1 MQIIKDGQC
10 FILDKNIVQK
20 EYLCIKD
27 GLCNVYLSKISN
39 GKPLGK
45 RYFLFELHSKDIIF
59 SLPTVDD
66 WAIIV
71 VPIMDTLL
79 DDTPILDDT
88 SLILKKKT
96 MFKAMASSLQWSKFQ
111 IDSFVNSFSNSTLQ
125 DFLNE
130 YTSNV
135 IDLVEKSNNKRLQ
148 NNKISLEKN
157 KNIYYKSFDVLSNVL
172 KNKRE
177 KELSLNNTDSIED
190 NLFKVCKMITQ
201 YLKMQI
207 KVPLYLDKGFKVNNP
222 LEEIAFASHFR
233 VRKVTLSNGWHKNP
247 TIPYVAYLKDTNTP
261 IALIPTLLGYNMY
274 NPEKNVIVKVNSSI
288 ASTIDLNR
296 CHIIYR
302 SLPSGTVTT
311 KDLIKF
317 CLNGIRKFDFIV
329 MILVGIIGGLLS
341 AISPLIISWIFDSVI
356 PDANENLL
364 KQLACILISITCVQF
379 IFEIVRSFTIMRLEN
394 FFEMDL
400 QSSLWDRLLS
410 LPTTFFK
417 EHSSGELAKKIDGIS
432 QIREIIS
439 GRVINQIL
447 SFIFGLFYIIVMF
460 SINSRLSLL
469 ALIVIMLIAI
479 ISIVFGLGE
488 IKYYKDATNLSAEL
502 SGKMISWLNGIV
514 KIRTSGSESRVYNLW
529 AKQFTKIRELDIN
542 RTRIHNISQIFCSV
556 ISVIVSMCMYFY
568 IVNSTNLH
576 LETGMFVAF
585 NTALMV
591 VLSNFISVTTTI
603 TDLNSVVPLYR
614 NVKPIFETSPEY
626 DETKEDIGE
635 ITGDIEVSHVSF
647 RYAKD
652 TPLVLKDISFNVKQG
667 EHIALVG
674 TSGSGKSTILRVL
687 LGFEKSESGQIYF
700 NGKDI
705 SQFNI
710 RSLRK
715 QLGVVLQSGQLLPG
729 SIFENVVGSSNTL
742 TIEDVENALA
752 QAGILDEIKEMPM
765 GIHTVVSEDFGTISG
780 GQKQRILIARALISK
795 PKVLF
800 FDEAT
805 SALDNKTQKIVSDSI
820 NKLNI
825 TRITIA
831 HRLSTITECDRII
844 VLDDGKIVEQGTYN
858 QLLEVKGIFYNMV
871 QRQLV

>member
-1 MQIIKDGQC
+1 MKFFKDGEC
-10 FILDKNIVQK
+10 FILNKDT
-20 EYLCIKD
+20 IKD
-27 GLCNVYLSKISN
+27 YFYIKKGSCNVYLSKVFNS
-39 GKPLGK
+39 KPFGK
-45 RYFLFELHSKDIIF
+45 RYFLFQLSSEDIIL
-59 SLPTVDD
+59 S
-66 WAIIV
+66 
-71 VPIMDTLL
+71 VPIVDNMSIIAIPVEDMQI
-79 DDTPILDDT
+79 DDTPQLDDI
-88 SLILKKKT
+88 SLNLKKNT
-96 MFKAMASSLQWSKFQ
+96 LFKIMANSLQWSKAQ
-111 IDSFVNSFSNSTLQ
+111 IDNSINVFNNQLLQ
-125 DFLNE
+125 NFLDG
-130 YTSNV
+130 YTSNI
-135 IDLVEKSNNKRLQ
+135 IDLVTKNNKKRLQ
-148 NNKISLEKN
+148 NNRISLEKN
-157 KNIYYKSFDVLSNVL
+157 KSIYYKSFDILSNVL

-177 KELSLNNTDSIED
+177 KELSLNNTDNVDD
-190 NLFKVCKMITQ
+190 NLFKVCKIVTQ
-201 YLKMQI
+201 HLKIQI
-207 KVPLYLDKGFKVNNP
+207 KVPLYLNKGFKVSNP
-222 LEEIAFASHFR
+222 LEEIASASHFR
-233 VRKVTLSNGWHKNP
+233 VRRVTLTNGWHKNP

-261 IALIPTLLGYNMY
+261 VALIPTLLGYNMY
-274 NPEKNVIVKVNSSI
+274 NPEKNTIIKVNNSV
-288 ASTIDLNR
+288 ASNVDFNQ
-296 CHIIYR
+296 CYIIYR
-302 SLPSGTVTT
+302 SLPSDTITT

-317 CLNGIRKFDFIV
+317 CLNGIRKIDLIS

-356 PDANENLL
+356 PDANESLL

-394 FFEMDL
+394 FFEMDI

-417 EHSSGELAKKIDGIS
+417 EYSSGELAKKIDGIS
-432 QIREIIS
+432 QIREIVS

-447 SFIFGLFYIIVMF
+447 SFIFGIFYIIVMF

-469 ALIVIMLIAI
+469 SLIVILLITI
-479 ISIVFGLGE
+479 ISVVFGLGE
-488 IKYYKDATNLSAEL
+488 IKYYKEATNLSADL
-502 SGKMISWLNGIV
+502 SGKMISWLNGII

-529 AKQFTKIRELDIN
+529 AKQFTKIRELDIS
-542 RTRIHNISQIFCSV
+542 RTKVHNISQIFCSV
-556 ISVIVSMCMYFY
+556 ISVVVSMCMYFY
-568 IVNSTNLH
+568 IVNSENLQ

-591 VLSNFISVTTTI
+591 ILSNFISLTNTI

-614 NVKPIFETSPEY
+614 NVKPIFQASPEY

-635 ITGDIEVSHVSF
+635 ITGDIEVSHISF
-647 RYAKD
+647 RYSKD

-674 TSGSGKSTILRVL
+674 TSGSGKSTILRIL
-687 LGFEKSESGQIYF
+687 LGFEKPESGQIYF

-729 SIFENVVGSSNTL
+729 SIFENVIGSSNTL
-742 TIEDVENALA
+742 TIQDVENALA

-871 QRQLV
+871 QRQLI